1 MKLIEQWG
9 EQGIQEQLEG
19 AKRNKHV
26 YEKLSGA
33 LAKEG
38 VRKSGEQCR
47 TKVKKLRQDYKK
59 IKDKHNL
66 TGRGRTTWKF
76 YEPLN
81 EILGTRPATRP
92 PVVLDTLEPASLGAK
107 ENEERSDEDEVDE
120 SERSTVIIEENSDVG
135 LNETHESVSRSR
147 STTPESCTTI
157 KGKKRK
163 RTKGEVMEAVV
174 TKVMNTV
181 TESLKESDKMFVK
194 LE

>member
-81 EILGTRPATRP
+81 EILGTRPATCP

-120 SERSTVIIEENSDVG
+120 SERSTVII
-135 LNETHESVSRSR
+135 
-147 STTPESCTTI
+147 
-157 KGKKRK
+157 
-163 RTKGEVMEAVV
+163 
-174 TKVMNTV
+174 
-181 TESLKESDKMFVK
+181 
-194 LE
+194 